1 MFRALLV
8 VQESRL
14 LSSTIGG
21 MGLIPDQGNYTCH
34 VVHPKQNKMK
44 SNNSNNNKQKPPK
57 AYVQC
62 HFTLLLKT
70 DFGHHLSPFPQTDK
84 HYCWIIMT

>member
-14 LSSTIGG
+14 LTSTTGV
-21 MGLIPDQGNYTCH
+21 MGLIPGQGNYTCH
-34 VVHPKQNKMK
+34 VVHTKQNKMK
-44 SNNSNNNKQKPPK
+44 SSNSNNNNETKTPK

-62 HFTLLLKT
+62 HFTLLL
-70 DFGHHLSPFPQTDK
+70 
-84 HYCWIIMT
+84 